1 MQLYSYVYVYIF
13 LYQDIAVIV
22 FQTLCHVL
30 RNCMPNTHNEIDNK
44 NITTDLEI
52 GPRKTIYKYP
62 LEGDPIIDHPTLLS
76 SLLNGLAVMTEKFKL
91 KWQECVETICL
102 FSLAQ
107 ELLNHPGASSMVY
120 FVFSI
125 KYFIKYY
132 KILFSD
138 LRESFKSM

>member
-1 MQLYSYVYVYIF
+1 MQLCSCIYVYIF

-30 RNCMPNTHNEIDNK
+30 RNCMPNTHNETIDNK
-44 NITTDLEI
+44 NIATDLEN

-62 LEGDPIIDHPTLLS
+62 LEGDPIIDHPILLS

-107 ELLNHPGASSMVY
+107 ELLNHSGASSMVY
-120 FVFSI
+120 FIYSI
-125 KYFIKYY
+125 KCFIK
-132 KILFSD
+132 
-138 LRESFKSM
+138 